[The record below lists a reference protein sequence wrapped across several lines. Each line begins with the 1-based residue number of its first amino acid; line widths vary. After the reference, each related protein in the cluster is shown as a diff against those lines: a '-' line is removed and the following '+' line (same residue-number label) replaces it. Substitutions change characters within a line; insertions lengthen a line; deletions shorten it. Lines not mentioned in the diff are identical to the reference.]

1 MKVTDVRL
9 SVINSDNAVRAIG
22 SFTLDEAFVIKGI
35 RVMEGKDG
43 KNFVSF
49 PSRAKADGTYEDV
62 AFPLSKEL
70 YTEIVNEVLNTY
82 QKVMEEPN
90 RVQEQGKQA
99 DLPEEKNE
107 TKKKG
112 KQKSR

>member
-22 SFTLDEAFVIKGI
+22 SFTLDESFVIKGI

-62 AFPLSKEL
+62 AFPLNKEL
-70 YTEIVNEVLNTY
+70 YTEIVNEILNTY
-82 QKVMEEPN
+82 QKVMDEMPPN
-90 RVQEQGKQA
+90 QEQAKQV
-99 DLPEEKNE
+99 DLPDEKNE